1 MAKQKH
7 RDSLIW
13 GIILIVLGGIFL
25 LEQFNIDVWDE
36 VWRFWPVILII
47 WGANKLYLGLKERS
61 GRSETPARD
70 KTHEI

>member
-1 MAKQKH
+1 MARQKH

-25 LEQFNIDVWDE
+25 LEQFDVDVWDQ
-36 VWRFWPVILII
+36 VWRFWPVILIV

-61 GRSETPARD
+61 ERSETPAPD

>member
-25 LEQFNIDVWDE
+25 LEQFDIDVWDQ

-47 WGANKLYLGLKERS
+47 WGANKLHLGLKERRERAEVP
-61 GRSETPARD
+61 GPD
-70 KTHEI
+70 KGHEI